1 MTEYDNTNTGIISR
15 NQDKIDATA
24 KGESHPGW
32 SDQKGSANVEGV
44 EYWINGWIKE
54 RKDGS
59 GKFLSLSFK
68 RKEQSNK
75 APPAPPQDDFDDDIP
90 F

>member
-1 MTEYDNTNTGIISR
+1 MPEYDNNFTGIISR
-15 NQDKIDATA
+15 NDRKEAPNHADQTGTCTID
-24 KGESHPGW
+24 
-32 SDQKGSANVEGV
+32 GV
-44 EYWINGWIKE
+44 EYWVNGWIKE

-68 RKEQSNK
+68 KKEKQPDAIFSGSK
-75 APPAPPQDDFDDDIP
+75 ETSSDDDFA